1 MKKFTLSLPVF
12 LHCLLCSFSLLP
24 AVAQTPSVISGPAC
38 IDASA
43 NSVTYTLVT
52 NSNSTT
58 YGYRWYTR
66 GDIEIV
72 STNGN
77 KVTIRSVNK
86 RTGTQPGYAKGR
98 LFVSHRNVDSDPCG
112 PFLAQLDIYKE
123 FNLKTRPGGA
133 VLIGPACVAPGD
145 TVAYSI
151 DPVLS
156 RNLDD
161 EIGLDH
167 YKWSF
172 PEGWRPYYYSG
183 DSTSVTLIAGSSVAS
198 GVTVEV
204 GRCNFGNADKRISLG
219 LFQKAGKP
227 LFVQKPQC
235 LATDVRT
242 VTVSVR
248 QVGGVSYRWTKPSN
262 WTITKSGVA
271 NDENFITLNID
282 GNPGQIIVEA
292 GVPGSGKCPSDTASF
307 VLTRSLG
314 ADSYVSGEAC
324 LAAQSGGVR
333 TYTLVNAPLNSSFA
347 WTLPAGWT
355 FANADSTAQSVQVNP
370 GPGGGTIGV
379 SVKGSSCGND
389 LKFLSVQQQP
399 ARPLALAGADCL
411 TPHSTGNVYSIQP
424 VAGATSYTWT
434 LSGGLASSSILVN
447 GGTSIAVNAGAT
459 GGTVSV
465 VANNGSCAGLPLA
478 KAVSLA
484 PATPAG
490 ITPAKSCINR
500 DSSDE
505 ITFSVVS
512 PVSGQAYEWQPIYPV
527 AAPGTAAPSW
537 TVKTGTSASGPSIT
551 FVTNG
556 APGAYAVQARAV
568 KAGCG
573 TSDWVTSATVN
584 AMPAISVS
592 MQSINDPETGQKIGD
607 LLVTVGMPGATY
619 QWYRNGLLL
628 AGETGRTLNLDVFTG
643 AKTTFCVVA
652 SKDGCGTNSACMETE
667 FTNTL
672 SGARMSTAQT
682 TEPDLSSQVS
692 VYPNPTTDGEFTL
705 QLPEFKGEARV
716 VLKSLHGQVLY
727 SGPVSKAKS
736 KLSAGKL
743 TSGLYLLQ
751 VTLNGKTV
759 TKKVQFQK

>member
-1 MKKFTLSLPVF
+1 MKKFTLSLPLF
-12 LHCLLCSFSLLP
+12 LHCLICLFFLLP
-24 AVAQTPSVISGPAC
+24 AAAQTPSVISGPAC
-38 IDASA
+38 IDAGA

-66 GDIEIV
+66 GDIAIV

-77 KVTIRSVNK
+77 KVTIRSVNQ
-86 RTGTQPGYAKGR
+86 RTGAQPGYAKGR

-133 VLIGPACVAPGD
+133 AIIGPACVAPGD

-167 YKWSF
+167 YKWAF
-172 PEGWRPYYYSG
+172 PADWRPYYYSG

-204 GRCNFGNADKRISLG
+204 GKCNFGNADKRISLG
-219 LFQKAGKP
+219 LFQKAAKP
-227 LFVQKPQC
+227 LFVQRPQC

-248 QVGGVSYRWTKPSN
+248 QVAGVSYRWTKPSN
-262 WTITKSGVA
+262 WTIVKSGVV

-324 LAAQSGGVR
+324 LAAQNGGVR

-347 WTLPAGWT
+347 WTLPAGWA
-355 FANADSTAQSVQVNP
+355 FANADSTAQSVQVIS
-370 GPGGGTIGV
+370 GSGGGSIVV
-379 SVKGSSCGND
+379 SVKGSPCASSF
-389 LKFLSVQQQP
+389 KSLSVQQQP
-399 ARPLALAGADCL
+399 GRPLTLAGADCL
-411 TPHSTGNVYSIQP
+411 VPNSTGNTFTIEP

-434 LSGGLASSSILVN
+434 LSGGLTSSSTLVN
-447 GGTSIAVNAGAT
+447 GGTSIAINAGTT

-465 VANNGSCAGLPLA
+465 VANNGNCAGLPLA
-478 KAVSLA
+478 KTVSLA

-490 ITPAKSCINR
+490 ITLAKTCINR
-500 DSSDE
+500 NSRDE
-505 ITFSVVS
+505 ITFSIAN
-512 PVSGQAYEWQPIYPV
+512 PVSGQSYEWKPVYPAP
-527 AAPGTAAPSW
+527 AAGATAPAW
-537 TVKTGTSASGPSIT
+537 TVKSGTPANGASIT

-556 APGAYAVQARAV
+556 APGSYAVQARAV

-573 TSDWVTSATVN
+573 TSDWLTSAPVT

-592 MQSINDPETGQKIGD
+592 MQPINDSDTGEKVGD
-607 LLVTVGMPGATY
+607 LLVASALPGATY
-619 QWYRNGLLL
+619 QWYRNGMLL
-628 AGETGRTLNLDVFTG
+628 AGETSRTLNLDVFTG

-652 SKDGCGTNSACMETE
+652 SKDGCGTNSACLETD
-667 FTNTL
+667 FTNTS
-672 SGARMSTAQT
+672 SGARMSAAQHA
-682 TEPDLSSQVS
+682 EPDLSSQVS

-716 VLKSLHGQVLY
+716 VLKSLQGRVMY